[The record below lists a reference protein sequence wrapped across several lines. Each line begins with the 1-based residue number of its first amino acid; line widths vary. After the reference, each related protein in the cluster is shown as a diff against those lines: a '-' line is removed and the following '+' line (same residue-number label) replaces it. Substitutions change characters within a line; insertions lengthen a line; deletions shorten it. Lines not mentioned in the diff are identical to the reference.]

1 MVEGVESIE
10 VIEADVVEL
19 IHKVRYLSL
28 LDVEK
33 DLFDRYID
41 FLHRPLQT
49 SSPVFFES
57 TTTLWLSLF
66 SCSGTGLRT

>member
-10 VIEADVVEL
+10 VIEAEVVEL

-41 FLHRPLQT
+41 FLHRLLQT

-57 TTTLWLSLF
+57 TALWLRLF